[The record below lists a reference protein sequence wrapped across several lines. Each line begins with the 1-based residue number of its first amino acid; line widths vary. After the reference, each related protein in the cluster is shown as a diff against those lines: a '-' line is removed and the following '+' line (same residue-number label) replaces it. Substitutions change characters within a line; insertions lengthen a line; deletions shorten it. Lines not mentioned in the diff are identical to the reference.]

1 MKRDTWNNYDGDN
14 NGGDSTSDNDNDD
27 DDDSLMMRMGDDDNN
42 DDDNNNAAYNEKF
55 DGDSGFFKNS
65 FLIVLEQ
72 ICYLW
77 QILKVPNKYF
87 IRSTLNVTLNIS
99 MIKREIHE
107 MTMMEITMV
116 VTALVTSSVN
126 CSDPRQ
132 STR

>member
-14 NGGDSTSDNDNDD
+14 NGGDSTSDDDNDN

-42 DDDNNNAAYNEKF
+42 DDNNSAAYDEKS
-55 DGDSGFFKNS
+55 DDDSGFSKNS
-65 FLIVLEQ
+65 FLIVFEQ

-126 CSDPRQ
+126 CSDPGQ
-132 STR
+132 GTR